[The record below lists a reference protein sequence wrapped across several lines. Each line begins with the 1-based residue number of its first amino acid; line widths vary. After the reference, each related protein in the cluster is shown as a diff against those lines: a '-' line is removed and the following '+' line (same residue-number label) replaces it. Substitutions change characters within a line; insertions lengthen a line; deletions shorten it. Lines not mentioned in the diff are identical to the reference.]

1 LIACTGWTWEY
12 IDNYMTIPRL
22 SEMTDYWADYPP
34 AHVMIAQYFG
44 IGKSKDKPSEIDGD
58 GNSLFDLFPSG

>member
-1 LIACTGWTWEY
+1 
-12 IDNYMTIPRL
+12 MTIPRL